1 MKITVAGA
9 GAMGCRFGAA
19 LFEAGHQV
27 TLLDGWREH
36 VTAVNEGGLRVTDAT
51 GTRVLPVPALFLNP
65 PHHPSNPPHHP
76 LPDPAHQVPAPADPA
91 DLVIIFAKATAT
103 GAVAAAA
110 AAMGA
115 IGPSS
120 LVLTLQNGLGNVE
133 ALLAHVPADR
143 LLAGTT
149 TLGTELL
156 GPGHIRA
163 LGSGETVL
171 GPLPGPLPDGPL
183 PAAAAPG
190 ASGSNATGAA
200 ATGATTTGATATEP
214 TATGATA
221 TGATATEAAE
231 LVASTLAEAG
241 ISVRVSPN
249 ALEVIWAKVAFNCV
263 MNTLCSIASIPVSAL
278 DRYDGFDELASS
290 VLDEIAAVA
299 RAEGVIVDT
308 AAALRLM
315 RAQFDPSASGD
326 HLASMLQ
333 DLMNGRPT
341 EIAQLNGA
349 IAARA
354 ASRGI
359 DAPVNAAITRLVGL
373 LEATWTARVNR
384 LHPEQASPL

>member
-19 LFEAGHQV
+19 LFEAGHHV
-27 TLLDGWREH
+27 TLLDGWQEH
-36 VTAVNEGGLRVTDAT
+36 VTAVNEDGLRVTDAT
-51 GTRVLPVPALFLNP
+51 GTRALRVPAVVLLS
-65 PHHPSNPPHHP
+65 PSRPYP
-76 LPDPAHQVPAPADPA
+76 DPA
-91 DLVIIFAKATAT
+91 DLVIVFAKATAT

-110 AAMGA
+110 AATGA

-120 LVLTLQNGLGNVE
+120 VVLTLQNGLGNVE

-156 GPGHIRA
+156 GPGRIRA

-171 GPLPGPLPDGPL
+171 GPLPG
-183 PAAAAPG
+183 
-190 ASGSNATGAA
+190 
-200 ATGATTTGATATEP
+200 EFP
-214 TATGATA
+214 TA
-221 TGATATEAAE
+221 AAE
-231 LVASTLAEAG
+231 LVASTLAGAG
-241 ISVRVSPN
+241 MSVRVSPN

-278 DRYDGFDELASS
+278 ARYDGFDALAAS

-341 EIAQLNGA
+341 EIAHLNGA

-354 ASRGI
+354 AARGI

-373 LEATWTARVNR
+373 LEATWTGRVNR
-384 LHPEQASPL
+384 LHPDPPLTPERP

>member
-19 LFEAGHQV
+19 LFEAGHHV

-51 GTRVLPVPALFLNP
+51 GTRTLPVPAVLLFGPPHHPLGP
-65 PHHPSNPPHHP
+65 PHHPSTDPPHHP
-76 LPDPAHQVPAPADPA
+76 SPGPAHPAPRPAHQVPAPADAA
-91 DLVIIFAKATAT
+91 DLVIVFAKATAT

-110 AAMGA
+110 AATGA

-171 GPLPGPLPDGPL
+171 GPLPGESP
-183 PAAAAPG
+183 PAAATPG
-190 ASGSNATGAA
+190 AAGSNAPRAA
-200 ATGATTTGATATEP
+200 
-214 TATGATA
+214 
-221 TGATATEAAE
+221 ATEAAE
-231 LVASTLAEAG
+231 LIASTLAEAG

-278 DRYDGFDELASS
+278 ARYDGFDALASS

-299 RAEGVIVDT
+299 QAEGVTVDT

-315 RAQFDPSASGD
+315 QAQFDPSASGD

-373 LEATWTARVNR
+373 LEATWTGRVNR
-384 LHPEQASPL
+384 LHPELP

>member
-36 VTAVNEGGLRVTDAT
+36 VTAVNEAGLKVTDAT
-51 GTRVLPVPALFLNP
+51 GTRVLPIPAVLFP
-65 PHHPSNPPHHP
+65 VGE
-76 LPDPAHQVPAPADPA
+76 PAHGVDGPA
-91 DLVIIFAKATAT
+91 DLVIVFAKATAT
-103 GAVAAAA
+103 AAVAAAA
-110 AAMGA
+110 TTAGA
-115 IGPSS
+115 IGPST
-120 LVLTLQNGLGNVE
+120 LVLTLQNGLGNIE
-133 ALLAHVPADR
+133 ALQAHVPASR

-171 GPLPGPLPDGPL
+171 GPLPGAG
-183 PAAAAPG
+183 G
-190 ASGSNATGAA
+190 GGV
-200 ATGATTTGATATEP
+200 TEP
-214 TATGATA
+214 
-221 TGATATEAAE
+221 AE
-231 LVASTLAEAG
+231 RIALALYGAG
-241 ISVRVSPN
+241 ISVRISPS

-263 MNTLCSIASIPVSAL
+263 MNSLCSIASIPVSAL
-278 DRYDGFDELASS
+278 ARYSGFDALAGS
-290 VLDEIAAVA
+290 VLDEVAAVA
-299 RAEGVIVDT
+299 RAEGVTVDT

-315 RAQFDPSASGD
+315 HAQFDPSASGD

-354 ASRGI
+354 AARGV
-359 DAPVNAAITRLVGL
+359 DAPVNTTVSRLIGL
-373 LEATWTARVNR
+373 LEATWTGRVNR
-384 LHPEQASPL
+384 LHPQAP

>member
-51 GTRVLPVPALFLNP
+51 GTRVLPVPAVLFSP
-65 PHHPSNPPHHP
+65 PHHPSLNPPRHP
-76 LPDPAHQVPAPADPA
+76 LPDTAHQVPAPANPA
-91 DLVIIFAKATAT
+91 DLVIVFAKATGT
-103 GAVAAAA
+103 GAVAAGA

-115 IGPSS
+115 IGPST

-171 GPLPGPLPDGPL
+171 GPLPGDFAP
-183 PAAAAPG
+183 APG
-190 ASGSNATGAA
+190 PPDASGSNAPGAA
-200 ATGATTTGATATEP
+200 ATGATRTGATTTEP
-214 TATGATA
+214 VA

-249 ALEVIWAKVAFNCV
+249 ALEVVWAKVAFNCV

-278 DRYDGFDELASS
+278 ARYDGFDALASS

>member
-19 LFEAGHQV
+19 LFEVGHRV

-51 GTRVLPVPALFLNP
+51 GTRALPVPAVLLPNP
-65 PHHPSNPPHHP
+65 PHHPSPNPPHHP
-76 LPDPAHQVPAPADPA
+76 SPNPPHHPSPNPPHHPSPGPAYQVPAAADAA
-91 DLVIIFAKATAT
+91 DLVIVFAKATAT

-110 AAMGA
+110 AATGA
-115 IGPSS
+115 IGPST

-171 GPLPGPLPDGPL
+171 GPLPADFP
-183 PAAAAPG
+183 PAAGPPGAAGSNAPG
-190 ASGSNATGAA
+190 AA
-200 ATGATTTGATATEP
+200 
-214 TATGATA
+214 
-221 TGATATEAAE
+221 ATEAAE
-231 LVASTLAEAG
+231 LIACTLAEAG
-241 ISVRVSPN
+241 MSVRVSPD

-278 DRYDGFDELASS
+278 ARYDGFDALASS

-315 RAQFDPSASGD
+315 QAQFDPSASGD

-341 EIAQLNGA
+341 EIAQLNGT

-354 ASRGI
+354 AACGI

-373 LEATWTARVNR
+373 LEATWTGRVSG
-384 LHPEQASPL
+384 LHPEPP

>member
-76 LPDPAHQVPAPADPA
+76 LPDPSHHPLSPPHHPLPDPPYQPSLNPLHHPSLNPPRHPLPDPAHQVPAPADPA
-91 DLVIIFAKATAT
+91 DLVIIFATATAT

-156 GPGHIRA
+156 GPGRIRA

-171 GPLPGPLPDGPL
+171 GPLPGGFPT
-183 PAAAAPG
+183 AAAG
-190 ASGSNATGAA
+190 
-200 ATGATTTGATATEP
+200 
-214 TATGATA
+214 
-221 TGATATEAAE
+221 

-278 DRYDGFDELASS
+278 ARYDGFDALASS
-290 VLDEIAAVA
+290 VLDEIAIVA

-308 AAALRLM
+308 AAALQLM

-341 EIAQLNGA
+341 EIAHLNGA

-373 LEATWTARVNR
+373 LEATWTGRVNR
-384 LHPEQASPL
+384 LHPDLP

>member
-51 GTRVLPVPALFLNP
+51 GTRVLPVPAVFLNP
-65 PHHPSNPPHHP
+65 PHHPSPSPPRHPSNPPHHP
-76 LPDPAHQVPAPADPA
+76 LPDPA
-91 DLVIIFAKATAT
+91 DLVIVFAKATAT

-110 AAMGA
+110 AATGA

-171 GPLPGPLPDGPL
+171 GPLPGDFA
-183 PAAAAPG
+183 PAAGPPD
-190 ASGSNATGAA
+190 ASGSNIPGAA
-200 ATGATTTGATATEP
+200 ATGT

-221 TGATATEAAE
+221 TGATATGTTATEAAA
-231 LVASTLAEAG
+231 LVASTLSEAG
-241 ISVRVSPN
+241 LSVRVSPN

-278 DRYDGFDELASS
+278 ARYDGFDALASS

-299 RAEGVIVDT
+299 LAEGVIVDT
-308 AAALRLM
+308 AATLRLM

-354 ASRGI
+354 ASRCI
-359 DAPVNAAITRLVGL
+359 DAPVNAAITGLVGL
-373 LEATWTARVNR
+373 LEATWTGRVNR
-384 LHPEQASPL
+384 LHPELP

>member
-19 LFEAGHQV
+19 LFEAGHHV

-36 VTAVNEGGLRVTDAT
+36 VTAVNEAGLKVTDAT
-51 GTRVLPVPALFLNP
+51 GTRVLPIPAVLFP
-65 PHHPSNPPHHP
+65 VGE
-76 LPDPAHQVPAPADPA
+76 PAHGVDGPA
-91 DLVIIFAKATAT
+91 DLVIVFAKATAT
-103 GAVAAAA
+103 AAVAAAA
-110 AAMGA
+110 AATGA
-115 IGPSS
+115 IGPST
-120 LVLTLQNGLGNVE
+120 LVLTLQNGLGNIE
-133 ALLAHVPADR
+133 ALLAHVPASR

-171 GPLPGPLPDGPL
+171 GPLPG
-183 PAAAAPG
+183 
-190 ASGSNATGAA
+190 SGG
-200 ATGATTTGATATEP
+200 G
-214 TATGATA
+214 
-221 TGATATEAAE
+221 ATEAAE
-231 LVASTLAEAG
+231 RIALALYRAG
-241 ISVRVSPN
+241 ISVRTSPS

-263 MNTLCSIASIPVSAL
+263 MNSLCSIASIPVSAL
-278 DRYDGFDELASS
+278 ARYGGFDALAAS
-290 VLDEIAAVA
+290 VLDEVAAVA
-299 RAEGVIVDT
+299 RAEGVTVDT

-315 RAQFDPSASGD
+315 HAQFDPSASGD

-354 ASRGI
+354 AARGV
-359 DAPVNAAITRLVGL
+359 DAPVNTTVSRLIGL
-373 LEATWTARVNR
+373 LEATWTGRVNR
-384 LHPEQASPL
+384 LHPQAP